1 MASEQILNYGTVVGF
16 VSPDIA
22 IISDGVHSVHAY
34 IPFQTPKVSVGQSF
48 SIYKQ
53 GSTYFVGS
61 EVKQ

>member
-1 MASEQILNYGTVVGF
+1 MASEQIINFGTVVGF

-22 IISDGVHSVHAY
+22 ILSDGIHTVHAY
-34 IPFQTPKVSVGQSF
+34 IPFQSPTVIQGQSF
-48 SIYKQ
+48 SVYKQ